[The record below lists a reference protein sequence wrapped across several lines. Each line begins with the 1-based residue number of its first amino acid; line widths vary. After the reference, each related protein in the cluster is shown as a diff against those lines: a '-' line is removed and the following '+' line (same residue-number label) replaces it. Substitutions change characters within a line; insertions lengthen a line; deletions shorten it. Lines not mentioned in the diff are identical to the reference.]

1 MDNTLFLA
9 RTRLDSLKKDREI
22 YFKMRTILG
31 DSYSYIRV
39 ESKSKSSF
47 SEVENLIEKEIS
59 RLHNAIDS
67 LENDI
72 YITETLTEL
81 KTL

>member
-22 YFKMRTILG
+22 YFKMRGILAEN
-31 DSYSYIRV
+31 YSHIRV
-39 ESKSKSSF
+39 QSKSSF

>member
-1 MDNTLFLA
+1 MTNLFLA

-31 DSYSYIRV
+31 DNYSYIRV

-47 SEVENLIEKEIS
+47 SEVENLIEKEIN
-59 RLHNAIDS
+59 RLHNAIDR
-67 LENDI
+67 LENEI
-72 YITETLTEL
+72 YITETSTQLM
-81 KTL
+81 TL